1 MRKTSLA
8 ALALLPLLALTPP
21 ASGASKSPAPK
32 SAAPKTTADVIA
44 QAPASDW
51 RPLDPD
57 RTLYMDLPAGR
68 VIIEL
73 APGFA
78 PAHFANLK
86 TLVREHYF
94 DGLWIERAQDNYVVQ
109 WGDAD
114 TKKPT
119 GSAKTKVAAE
129 FDAPIAASKPF
140 TPLPDRDTYAPQ
152 TGFTDGFPVARDP
165 ASGKAWLAHCYAM
178 VGVGRDNAPDSGPGT
193 ELYAVIGNAPRHLDR
208 NVALIGRV
216 VQGMELLSVAP
227 RGGGA
232 MGFYDKPEQRTTI
245 RQIRFA
251 SDLPPAQRVKLE
263 VLRTDS
269 RSFTAWVHAKRF
281 PASDWFVSKAGHV
294 ELCNVNPP
302 SRVVK

>member
-1 MRKTSLA
+1 MTPSRVATLA
-8 ALALLPLLALTPP
+8 CLPLLALAAP
-21 ASGASKSPAPK
+21 ALGAHKTT
-32 SAAPKTTADVIA
+32 APKTTADVIA
-44 QAPASDW
+44 QSPASDW
-51 RPLDPD
+51 RPLDPE
-57 RTLYMDLPAGR
+57 RTLYMDLPGGR
-68 VIIEL
+68 VVIEL
-73 APGFA
+73 DPAFA
-78 PAHFANLK
+78 PQHFANIK

-119 GSAKTKVAAE
+119 GSAKTTVPAE

-140 TPLPDRDTYAPQ
+140 TPLPDRDTYAPE
-152 TGFTDGFPVARDP
+152 TGFTRGFPVARDP
-165 ASGKAWLAHCYAM
+165 KIGKAWMAHCYAM

-216 VQGMELLSVAP
+216 VQGMELLSVMP
-227 RGGGA
+227 RGTA
-232 MGFYDKPEQRTTI
+232 TMGFYDKPEQRTTI

>member
-1 MRKTSLA
+1 MTRTRLA
-8 ALALLPLLALTPP
+8 ALALLPLLALAAP
-21 ASGASKSPAPK
+21 AAGGSKSP
-32 SAAPKTTADVIA
+32 APKTTADVIA
-44 QAPASDW
+44 QSPASDW
-51 RPLDPD
+51 RPLDPE

-68 VIIEL
+68 VVIEL
-73 APGFA
+73 DPAFA
-78 PAHFANLK
+78 PQHFANIK

-119 GSAKTKVAAE
+119 GSAKTTVPAE

-140 TPLPDRDTYAPQ
+140 TPLPDRDTYAPE
-152 TGFTDGFPVARDP
+152 TGFTRGFPVARDTKI
-165 ASGKAWLAHCYAM
+165 GKAWLAHCYAM

-216 VQGMELLSVAP
+216 VQGMELLSVMQ
-227 RGGGA
+227 RGTA
-232 MGFYDKPEQRTTI
+232 TMGFYDKPEQRTTI

-251 SDLPPAQRVKLE
+251 SDLPADQRLKLE
-263 VLRTDS
+263 VMRTDS
-269 RSFTAWVHAKRF
+269 KSFTAWVHARRF
-281 PASDWFVSKAGHV
+281 PASDWFVAKAGHV

-302 SRVVK
+302 SRVVR

>member
-1 MRKTSLA
+1 MTQTRIA
-8 ALALLPLLALTPP
+8 ALALAPLLALTAP
-21 ASGASKSPAPK
+21 ALA
-32 SAAPKTTADVIA
+32 AAPAGPAKTTAEVIV

-51 RPLDPD
+51 RPLDPE
-57 RTLYMDLPAGR
+57 RTLYMELPAGR
-68 VIIEL
+68 VVIEL
-73 APGFA
+73 APAFA
-78 PAHFANLK
+78 PEHFDNLK

-119 GSAKTKVAAE
+119 GSARTTLPAE
-129 FDAPIAASKPF
+129 FDAPIAASQPF
-140 TPLPDRDTYAPQ
+140 TPLPDRDTYAPEV
-152 TGFTDGFPVARDP
+152 GFTDGFAVGRDP
-165 ASGKAWLAHCYAM
+165 QAGRAWMAHCYGM
-178 VGVGRDNAPDSGPGT
+178 VGVGRDNAPNSGPGT

-208 NVALIGRV
+208 NVTLIGRV
-216 VQGMELLSVAP
+216 VRGMELLSVMP

-245 RQIRFA
+245 HQIRFA
-251 SDLPPAQRVKLE
+251 ADLPTAERVKLE

-269 RSFTAWVHAKRF
+269 ASFTAWVQAKRF
-281 PASDWFVSKAGHV
+281 PASDWFVAKAGHV

-302 SRVVK
+302 SRLAPD

>member
-1 MRKTSLA
+1 MIRSRLA
-8 ALALLPLLALTPP
+8 ALALLPVLLTAP
-21 ASGASKSPAPK
+21 ASGAPE
-32 SAAPKTTADVIA
+32 APKTTAEIIA
-44 QAPASDW
+44 QSPATDW
-51 RPLDPD
+51 RALDPE

-73 APGFA
+73 DPAFA
-78 PAHFANLK
+78 PEHFANLK

-114 TKKPT
+114 THKPT
-119 GSAKTKVAAE
+119 GSAKVSVPAE
-129 FDAPIAASKPF
+129 FDAPIAASEPF
-140 TPLPDRDTYAPQ
+140 TALPDPDTYAAQ
-152 TGFTDGFPVARDP
+152 TGFTRGFPVARDP
-165 ASGKAWLAHCYAM
+165 ATGRAWLAHCYAM

-193 ELYAVIGNAPRHLDR
+193 ELYAVIGNAPRGLDR

-216 VQGMELLSVAP
+216 VQGMELLSVMP
-227 RGGGA
+227 RGTA
-232 MGFYDKPEQRTTI
+232 TMGFYDKPEQRTTI
-245 RQIRFA
+245 RRVRFA

-269 RSFTAWVHAKRF
+269 PSFAEWIQAKRF
-281 PASDWFVSKAGHV
+281 PASPWFVAKPGHV

-302 SRVVK
+302 SRPIPN

>member
-1 MRKTSLA
+1 MTGKRLA
-8 ALALLPLLALTPP
+8 ALALLPLLCLAAPAL
-21 ASGASKSPAPK
+21 GAHKA
-32 SAAPKTTADVIA
+32 AAPKTTADVIA
-44 QAPASDW
+44 QSPASDW
-51 RPLDPD
+51 RPLDPE

-68 VIIEL
+68 VVIEL
-73 APGFA
+73 APAFA
-78 PAHFANLK
+78 PQHFANLK

-109 WGDAD
+109 WGDPDA
-114 TKKPT
+114 KKAT
-119 GSAKTKVAAE
+119 GSARTKVAAE

-140 TPLPDRDTYAPQ
+140 TALPDPDTYAKQ
-152 TGFTDGFPVARDP
+152 TGFTDGFPVGRDP

-216 VQGMELLSVAP
+216 VQGMELLSVMP
-227 RGGGA
+227 RGTA
-232 MGFYDKPEQRTTI
+232 TMGFYDKPEQRTTI

-251 SDLPPAQRVKLE
+251 SDLPADQRLKLE

-269 RSFTAWVHAKRF
+269 KSFGEWVRAKRF
-281 PASDWFVSKAGHV
+281 PASDWFASKAGHV

>member
-1 MRKTSLA
+1 MTRARLGTLA
-8 ALALLPLLALTPP
+8 ILPLLALTC
-21 ASGASKSPAPK
+21 GAST
-32 SAAPKTTADVIA
+32 AAKPSMPKTTADVIA
-44 QAPASDW
+44 QSPASDW
-51 RPLDPD
+51 RPLDPE

-73 APGFA
+73 APAFA
-78 PAHFANLK
+78 PAHFANIK

-119 GSAKTKVAAE
+119 GSAKTTEPAE
-129 FDAPIAASKPF
+129 FDAPIVASKPF
-140 TPLPDRDTYAPQ
+140 TALPDRDTYAPQ
-152 TGFTDGFPVARDP
+152 VGFTDGFPVARDP

-178 VGVGRDNAPDSGPGT
+178 VGVGRDNTPDSGPGT

-208 NVALIGRV
+208 NVALVGRV
-216 VQGMELLSVAP
+216 VQGMELLSVMP
-227 RGGGA
+227 RGTGA
-232 MGFYDKPEQRTTI
+232 LGFYEKPEQRTTI

-251 SDLPPAQRVKLE
+251 SDLPADQRLKLE

-269 RSFTAWVHAKRF
+269 KSFGEWVRAKRY
-281 PASDWFVSKAGHV
+281 PASDWFASKAGHV

-302 SRVVK
+302 SRAVK

>member
-1 MRKTSLA
+1 MTTRRLA
-8 ALALLPLLALTPP
+8 ALALIPLLSLAAPAL
-21 ASGASKSPAPK
+21 GASNASKTT
-32 SAAPKTTADVIA
+32 APKTTADVIA
-44 QAPASDW
+44 QAPAGDW
-51 RPLDPD
+51 RPLDPE

-68 VIIEL
+68 VVIEL
-73 APGFA
+73 DPAFA
-78 PAHFANLK
+78 PLHFANIK

-114 TKKPT
+114 THKLT
-119 GSAKTKVAAE
+119 GAANTKVAAE

-140 TPLPDRDTYAPQ
+140 TALPDRDTYAPE
-152 TGFTDGFPVARDP
+152 TGFTRGFPVARDP
-165 ASGKAWLAHCYAM
+165 KIGKAWLAHCYAM
-178 VGVGRDNAPDSGPGT
+178 VGVGRDNSPDSGPGT

-208 NVALIGRV
+208 NVTLLGRV

-227 RGGGA
+227 RGTGT

-251 SDLPPAQRVKLE
+251 SDLPAEQRLKLE
-263 VLRTDS
+263 VMRTDS
-269 RSFTAWVHAKRF
+269 KSFTAWVHARRF
-281 PASDWFVSKAGHV
+281 PASDWFVAKAGHV

>member
-1 MRKTSLA
+1 MTPSRVATLA
-8 ALALLPLLALTPP
+8 CLPLLALAAP
-21 ASGASKSPAPK
+21 ALGAHKTT
-32 SAAPKTTADVIA
+32 APKTTADVIA
-44 QAPASDW
+44 QSPASDW
-51 RPLDPD
+51 RPLDPE

-68 VIIEL
+68 VVIEL
-73 APGFA
+73 DPAFA
-78 PAHFANLK
+78 PQHFANIK

-119 GSAKTKVAAE
+119 GSAKTEVPAE

-140 TPLPDRDTYAPQ
+140 TPLPDRDTYAPE
-152 TGFTDGFPVARDP
+152 TGFTRGFPVARDP
-165 ASGKAWLAHCYAM
+165 KIGKAWMAHCYAM
-178 VGVGRDNAPDSGPGT
+178 VGVGRDNSPDSGPGT

-216 VQGMELLSVAP
+216 VQGMELLSVMP
-227 RGGGA
+227 RGTA
-232 MGFYDKPEQRTTI
+232 TMGFYDKPEQRTTI

-251 SDLPPAQRVKLE
+251 ADLPEDQRLKLE
-263 VLRTDS
+263 VMRTES
-269 RSFTAWVHAKRF
+269 KSFAEWVQARRF
-281 PASDWFVSKAGHV
+281 PASDWFVAKAGHV